1 MLSTNREGSENL
13 SVHRGLKELIKIEGP
28 NVTLPCPM
36 CRLVQRRSTSERAM
50 GDLGANSF
58 EQKESKQWDEDGA
71 GHYRGHK

>member
-1 MLSTNREGSENL
+1 
-13 SVHRGLKELIKIEGP
+13 
-28 NVTLPCPM
+28 
-36 CRLVQRRSTSERAM
+36 M